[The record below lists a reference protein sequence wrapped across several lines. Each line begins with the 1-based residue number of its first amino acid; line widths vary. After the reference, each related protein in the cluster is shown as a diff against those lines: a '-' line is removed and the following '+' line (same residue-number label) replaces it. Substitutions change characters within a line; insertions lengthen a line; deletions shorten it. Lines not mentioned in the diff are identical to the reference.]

1 VDSDQA
7 RQIIVLHRNPSL
19 RLATKGTNGRWMD
32 VVSAEEIAK
41 ADEIAAQNLTPD
53 CAHCLKTGGLPAYI
67 DCKDSR

>member
-1 VDSDQA
+1 
-7 RQIIVLHRNPSL
+7 
-19 RLATKGTNGRWMD
+19 MD